1 MKILIY
7 ALLIAA
13 PVFSAENAAPPRLT
27 RAPYWFRTYSLNP
40 IKEHW
45 TVEMGVKNLE
55 KDLPRVL
62 AAFAKEGAVMPI
74 PLGNMVSSK
83 SEKSQQ
89 LRYRLSL
96 AAARKIH
103 KRLGKLGR
111 PGTLEMRPE
120 AERPH
125 MPEVLDKIERL
136 VELKRTRQ
144 AELAKMEDASSIVDE
159 LLEHL
164 LLVEHSQ
171 KDVGSEVLWNLTVKQ
186 IP

>member
-1 MKILIY
+1 MNWIF
-7 ALLIAA
+7 ALALWAL
-13 PVFSAENAAPPRLT
+13 PVFAGENAAPPRLT
-27 RAPYWFRTYSLNP
+27 REPYWFKTYSLSP

-45 TVEMGVKNLE
+45 TLDIAVKNLE

-62 AAFAKEGAVMPI
+62 QVFAKAGAVMPMA
-74 PLGNMVSSK
+74 LGNMASSK

-89 LRYRLSL
+89 LSYRLSL
-96 AAARKIH
+96 SAAQKVHKKII
-103 KRLGKLGR
+103 KLGR
-111 PGTLEMRPE
+111 AEMLSVRPE

-136 VELKRTRQ
+136 MEIKRDRQ
-144 AELAKMEDASSIVDE
+144 AELARLPDASAIVDE

-164 LLVEHSQ
+164 LLVEHSS
-171 KDVGSEVLWNLTVKQ
+171 KDAGSEVLWSLTVRQ